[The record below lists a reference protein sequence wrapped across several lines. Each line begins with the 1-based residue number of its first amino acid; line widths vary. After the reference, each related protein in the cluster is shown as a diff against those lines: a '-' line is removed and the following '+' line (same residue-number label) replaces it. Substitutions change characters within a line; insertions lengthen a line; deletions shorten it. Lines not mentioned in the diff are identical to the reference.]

1 MPEWPRVPLSS
12 VARIY
17 DGPHA
22 TPKKV
27 TQGPWY
33 LNIASL
39 QSGRLVLAASYHIS
53 EADFPRWTRR
63 VEPRAGDL
71 LFSYETRI
79 GDAALMSGGIRAC
92 LGRRMGLLRPTR
104 GSIEPRFLLYAY
116 LSPEFQETLRRQTIF
131 GATVER
137 LPISE
142 MGRWEIPL
150 PPRSEQCSIAG
161 VLGALDDKIEINR
174 HVEVTTWSLAAA
186 HFEDL
191 KAKPEDRVP
200 LSSILALAY
209 GKALPAA
216 SRVPGETP
224 VYGSGGVVGWHN
236 KPLVSGPG
244 IIVGRKGTAGSVHW
258 CSDSFFPIDT
268 TFYVDNSSVPM
279 IFAYFVLR
287 SLGLDHM
294 NADSAVPGLNRNTA
308 LSQLVPLPG
317 EEEIASFSGL
327 AETLVDAATAAA
339 AENRLIAA
347 IRDALLP
354 KLLSGE
360 VRVQDAEALAE
371 EAT

>member
-1 MPEWPRVPLSS
+1 
-12 VARIY
+12 
-17 DGPHA
+17 
-22 TPKKV
+22 
-27 TQGPWY
+27 
-33 LNIASL
+33 
-39 QSGRLVLAASYHIS
+39 
-53 EADFPRWTRR
+53 
-63 VEPRAGDL
+63 
-71 LFSYETRI
+71 
-79 GDAALMSGGIRAC
+79 
-92 LGRRMGLLRPTR
+92 
-104 GSIEPRFLLYAY
+104 
-116 LSPEFQETLRRQTIF
+116 
-131 GATVER
+131 
-137 LPISE
+137 
-142 MGRWEIPL
+142 
-150 PPRSEQCSIAG
+150 
-161 VLGALDDKIEINR
+161 VLGELDDKIEINR

-191 KAKPEDRVP
+191 IAKPKDRVP

-268 TFYVDNSSVPM
+268 TFYVENSSVPM
-279 IFAYFVLR
+279 IFAYLVLR

-317 EEEIASFSGL
+317 EDEIASFSGL

-339 AENRLIAA
+339 AENRLLAA